1 MNDLLQPVVLRL
13 IAYVLSPLVAMIPA
27 AYAGA
32 VHWDAV
38 NYVLTISFPGLVSAA
53 LGGLAASSAIFA
65 KWGVK

>member
-38 NYVLTISFPGLVSAA
+38 NYSAPHAIRAAWHDGL
-53 LGGLAASSAIFA
+53 
-65 KWGVK
+65 